1 PTSDSLTV
9 SPGPTP
15 PVTSTTGARPR
26 WYRAAAWSS
35 RARNTGEGRPL
46 YWAAPRTAMASAV
59 VAWSCAPASATAT
72 TTAAQPKASSR
83 TTTPAAASLR
93 RRVQKGMRRIYERR
107 CRGWWRVGRLV
118 EVGGSPP
125 TLPNLHNLHQPSP
138 SFGEDLL
145 KQRDRP
151 RVVRLAQPE
160 QRLLAHT
167 RTGVGAGDADQDRH

>member
-59 VAWSCAPASATAT
+59 VAWSCALASATAT
-72 TTAAQPKASSR
+72 TTAAQPNASS
-83 TTTPAAASLR
+83 TTTTTAAASLR

-107 CRGWWRVGRLV
+107 CRGWWRFWRLV
-118 EVGGSPP
+118 EVEGPPP
-125 TLPNLHNLHQPSP
+125 T
-138 SFGEDLL
+138 FTTFTDLASAAP
-145 KQRDRP
+145 QTTPAPAGRP
-151 RVVRLAQPE
+151 I
-160 QRLLAHT
+160 
-167 RTGVGAGDADQDRH
+167 